1 MPGVYSP
8 KPLDEGVADLH
19 MHTTAS
25 DGTVSVDERITLASE
40 RSLDAI
46 AITDHDS
53 LSADL
58 TEPVSTDG
66 PVDVITGVEVRADL
80 FDTKIEILGYCID
93 PANATLQNLLERARE
108 FRTQRNNELVER
120 LATAANLDITYEEL
134 AAEVEGALGRPHL
147 AARLVEAG
155 RVDSIQEAFDV
166 YLAKDGDVY
175 VPMQRLD
182 APTVIETIHDAGGVT
197 SLAHP
202 GRIRAD
208 SETVERMVERLVE
221 LGIDGIET
229 WYPYG
234 AVASADDLPVGPER
248 ALQLAREYGLI
259 PTGGSDCHGPDSGK
273 FRLGDVRVPAE
284 TLELLR
290 RRHETRAEEG

>member
-1 MPGVYSP
+1 MTGVYST
-8 KPLDEGVADLH
+8 KPLAEGVADLH

-25 DGTVSVDERITLASE
+25 DGTLTVDERVTLATE
-40 RSLDAI
+40 RSLEAI

-53 LSADL
+53 LSEDL
-58 TEPVSTDG
+58 TRPIATDG

-80 FDTKIEILGYCID
+80 FDTKIEILGYFVD
-93 PANATLQNLLERARE
+93 PTDEPLLKLLAKARE
-108 FRTQRNNELVER
+108 FRTQRNRELVER
-120 LATAANLDITYEEL
+120 LATAADIDITYEII

-147 AARLVEAG
+147 AARLVEEG
-155 RVDSIQEAFDV
+155 RVGSIQEAFDE
-166 YLAKDGDVY
+166 YLARDGDVY
-175 VPMQRLD
+175 VPMERLD
-182 APTVIETIHDAGGVT
+182 APTVIETIQNAGGVT

-234 AVASADDLPVGPER
+234 AVTSADDLPVGPER
-248 ALQLAREYGLI
+248 ALVLAQKYGLI
-259 PTGGSDCHGPDSGK
+259 PTGGSDCHGPNSGK
-273 FRLGDVRVPAE
+273 FRMGEVRVPSE
-284 TLELLR
+284 TLELVR
-290 RRHETRAEEG
+290 SRHETRVAER